1 MAKTREQKEKLVK
14 EYAEKFEK
22 AKSAVI
28 LDYKGLKVKD
38 SEELRGKLLANGS
51 EFVVT
56 KNSLLKLA
64 VKERGLEI
72 PKEYYTKP
80 LAMTFSYQDEVMGVK
95 ELDAF
100 AKNHKELEVIGG
112 FMGSEYLKTDRV
124 NALAA
129 LPSKE
134 ELYGKVVGT
143 IAAPLSGMV
152 NVLSGN
158 IRGLVNILSQHR
170 DKISS

>member
-1 MAKTREQKEKLVK
+1 MAKTRKQKEKLVK
-14 EYAEKFEK
+14 EYADKIEK

-38 SEELRGKLLANGS
+38 SEELRGKLLENGS

-64 VKERGLEI
+64 FKKRGISI
-72 PKEYYTKP
+72 PEEYYTKP
-80 LAMTFSYQDEVMGVK
+80 LAITFSYQDEILGLK
-95 ELDAF
+95 EFDIF
-100 AKNHKELEVIGG
+100 AKNHQELEVIGG
-112 FMGSEYLKTDRV
+112 FMGEEYLEADRV
-124 NALAA
+124 NALAS
-129 LPSKE
+129 LPSKD
-134 ELYGKVVGT
+134 ELYAKVVGT

-158 IRGLVNILSQHR
+158 IRGLVNVLNQYKEQKS
-170 DKISS
+170 

>member
-14 EYAEKFEK
+14 EYAEKIEK

-64 VKERGLEI
+64 FKERGLEI

-80 LAMTFSYQDEVMGVK
+80 LAITFSYQDEVMGVK
-95 ELDAF
+95 ELDTF
-100 AKNHKELEVIGG
+100 TKTHEELEVIGG
-112 FMGSEYLKTDRV
+112 FMGSDYLETDRV
-124 NALAA
+124 KALAA

-134 ELYGKVVGT
+134 ELYAKVVGT

-152 NVLSGN
+152 NVLIGN
-158 IRGLVNILSQHR
+158 IRGLVNVLNQYKEKQS
-170 DKISS
+170 

>member
-1 MAKTREQKEKLVK
+1 VAKTREQKEKLVK
-14 EYAEKFEK
+14 EYSEKIEK
-22 AKSAVI
+22 AKSIVV

-38 SEELRGKLLANGS
+38 SEELRGKLLDNGS
-51 EFVVT
+51 EFIVT

-64 VKERGLEI
+64 LKERGIDI
-72 PKEYYTKP
+72 PEEYYTKP
-80 LAMTFSYQDEVMGVK
+80 LAMTFSYQDEVIGVK

-100 AKNHKELEVIGG
+100 AKTHEELEVIGG
-112 FMGSEYLKTDRV
+112 FMGDEYLETNRV
-124 NALAA
+124 KALAA

-134 ELYGKVVGT
+134 ELYAKVVGT

-158 IRGLVNILSQHR
+158 LRGLVSVLNQYNQNRS
-170 DKISS
+170 

>member
-1 MAKTREQKEKLVK
+1 MAKSREQKEKLVK
-14 EYAEKFEK
+14 EYVEKIEK
-22 AKSAVI
+22 AKSIVV

-38 SEELRGKLLANGS
+38 SEELRGKLLENGS
-51 EFVVT
+51 EFLVT

-64 VKERGLEI
+64 LKERGIDI

-80 LAMTFSYQDEVMGVK
+80 LAMAFSYQDEVLGVK

-100 AKNHKELEVIGG
+100 TKDHEELEVIGG
-112 FMGSEYLKTDRV
+112 FMGDEYLETDRV
-124 NALAA
+124 KALAA

-158 IRGLVNILSQHR
+158 IRGLVNILSQKR
-170 DKISS
+170 DKMSS